1 MLKALRLLKLLR
13 FARLSRLLRRIEDE
27 VSFNASYLRF
37 FRLTAALMLVAH
49 LVACLWFWV
58 GATFQVT
65 RRHRHRAA
73 TATKP
78 STATAT
84 STATISLACHNSRSA
99 RANRATTL
107 HVCR

>member
-58 GATFQVT
+58 GATFQVM
-65 RRHRHRAA
+65 RRHHHRHRRPSEAEIASCEILAA
-73 TATKP
+73 P
-78 STATAT
+78 P
-84 STATISLACHNSRSA
+84 
-99 RANRATTL
+99 
-107 HVCR
+107 

>member
-58 GATFQVT
+58 VGDMYLGDSAA
-65 RRHRHRAA
+65 RHGR
-73 TATKP
+73 
-78 STATAT
+78 
-84 STATISLACHNSRSA
+84 A
-99 RANRATTL
+99 RARRRSPAARSWRRRRRAGGVKAST
-107 HVCR
+107 